1 MIDRFISDTWRI
13 LSTTVTIFVIVG
25 ALTPDEEELTVD

>member
-1 MIDRFISDTWRI
+1 MIDRFISNTWKI

-25 ALTPDEEELTVD
+25 ALTPDEDEKV